1 MIILSEVR
9 QRKTN
14 MALIYVTSKK
24 DTNEMSIFTELKQTY
39 RLQKQIN
46 VYQRGNT
53 G

>member
-39 RLQKQIN
+39 RLQKQI
-46 VYQRGNT
+46 YGW
-53 G
+53 